1 MNHEPRGPE
10 MRPSGWRLRK
20 ACVGWLRRERKPN
33 LSEPAKCSQRL
44 AGFRWCNVRS
54 AVWQPAKCCEHF
66 AGAVVR
72 QAILVRHAIQ
82 SVDARRGGAL
92 EVKKTPAQCCVRLAG
107 HEGAMFQRVRL
118 AGSIPRQCP
127 YYDCNRPPR
136 CVWSDEEK
144 QWLRDLAARHVPH
157 GTCLKGSGPMLG
169 LSFDAE
175 QGCWLSVCIHGCS
188 RYCRLLKTFVV
199 VIGKSEHE
207 AAGRILM

>member
-1 MNHEPRGPE
+1 MH
-10 MRPSGWRLRK
+10 
-20 ACVGWLRRERKPN
+20 
-33 LSEPAKCSQRL
+33 QT
-44 AGFRWCNVRS
+44 
-54 AVWQPAKCCEHF
+54 
-66 AGAVVR
+66 
-72 QAILVRHAIQ
+72 ILVRHAIQ

-92 EVKKTPAQCCVRLAG
+92 EAKKTPAQCCERLAG
-107 HEGAMFQRVRL
+107 YEGAMSQRVRL
-118 AGSIPRQCP
+118 AGPIPRQCP
-127 YYDCNRPPR
+127 HYDCNRPPWR
-136 CVWSDEEK
+136 IWSDEEK